1 MMALDWRV
9 VLLLLIIGLLL
20 VSCTGYLISSDTTAM
35 LMPSITLTV
44 HLSQTMTATPIGIS
58 TALIMP
64 TATPIEEMNK
74 LDGIAL
80 NLPSPICYEDD
91 FTGILCLGVVHNPYQ
106 AAFQDIQVLV
116 ELFKPNGTLLASQTT
131 ALLQHTLPPRG
142 SAPYHIQLAQS
153 AQDFGAVRVSVVKLT
168 PLPQAITPPNYIM
181 RDVQNAQA
189 DNHYRVTGNLVGNQ
203 PNLGQGIRMIIT
215 LYDTYEHVAGYRV
228 LEIPHMPVRD
238 DLPFSLD
245 LVPKIRGTD
254 LRYTIY
260 LEHMP

>member
-1 MMALDWRV
+1 MTALDWRV
-9 VLLLLIIGLLL
+9 ILLLFIIGLLL
-20 VSCTGYLISSDTTAM
+20 VSCTGHLISSDATAM

-44 HLSQTMTATPIGIS
+44 HLSQAVTATPIGMS
-58 TALIMP
+58 TAFMIP
-64 TATPIEEMNK
+64 TATPIEDMNK
-74 LDGIAL
+74 SDGIAL

-91 FTGILCLGVVHNPYQ
+91 ITGILCLGVVHNPYQ
-106 AAFQDIQVLV
+106 TAFKDIQVLV
-116 ELFKPNGTLLASQTT
+116 ELFKPNGALLASQTT

-142 SAPYHIQLAQS
+142 SAPYHIQLAED

-168 PLPQAITPPNYIM
+168 PVSQAITPPNYTM

-189 DNHYRVTGNLVGNQ
+189 DDRYRVTGNLVGNQ
-203 PNLGQGIRMIIT
+203 PNSSGGIRMVIT

-228 LEIPHMPVRD
+228 LEIPHMPPRE
-238 DLPFSLD
+238 DLPFSFD
-245 LVPKIRGTD
+245 FVPKIRGTD